1 MDAYQQ
7 IIATIALMMGTAW
20 ASGINLYATIAM
32 LGILGSTGNIILPEQ
47 LVILQDPLIIVSA
60 SLMYCVEFFAD
71 KTPGVDT
78 GWDVIHSFIR
88 IPAGVMLAAGS
99 VGEVNPALAI
109 AAGIL
114 GGTVSATSHMIKAGS
129 RVLINTS
136 PEPFSNW
143 LASFSEDIAVI
154 GGLWLALHSPVLFLC
169 LFVIFILL
177 AAWVLP
183 KIWMGIKIV
192 FKKLSCLFSRTPLA
206 SAGPHND
213 RGPEAQ
219 ADSQRQVQDILHSPS
234 PSADHPAEETAK
246 GHRI

>member
-1 MDAYQQ
+1 MDAYHQ
-7 IIATIALMMGTAW
+7 IIATIALTMGTAW

-32 LGILGSTGNIILPEQ
+32 LGLLGASGNIVLPHS
-47 LVILQDPLIIVSA
+47 LVILQDPLIIGAA

-78 GWDVIHSFIR
+78 GWDALHSFIR

-114 GGTVSATSHMIKAGS
+114 GGSVSATSHMIKAGS

-143 LASFSEDIAVI
+143 AASFTEDLAVI
-154 GGLWLALHSPVLFLC
+154 GGLWLALHSPLLFLF
-169 LFVIFILL
+169 LFFLFILL
-177 AAWVLP
+177 A
-183 KIWMGIKIV
+183 IWLIPRLWAAILTV
-192 FKKLSCLFSRTPLA
+192 ARKLACLFGGNSQQRPATA
-206 SAGPHND
+206 DGQQAAG
-213 RGPEAQ
+213 Q
-219 ADSQRQVQDILHSPS
+219 
-234 PSADHPAEETAK
+234 PAPCPPPPAPAISGATAPPDPPA
-246 GHRI
+246 

>member
-20 ASGINLYATIAM
+20 ASGINLYATIGM
-32 LGILGSTGNIILPEQ
+32 LGILGTTGNIILPDQ
-47 LVILQDPLIIVSA
+47 LQVLQDPLIIGA
-60 SLMYCVEFFAD
+60 ACLMYCVEFFAD

-99 VGEVNPALAI
+99 VGEVTPALAI

-114 GGTVSATSHMIKAGS
+114 GGSISATSHVIKAGS

-143 LASFSEDIAVI
+143 LASFTEDVAVI

-169 LFVIFILL
+169 LFVLFALL
-177 AAWVLP
+177 AVWLMPKLWAGIMAVLR
-183 KIWMGIKIV
+183 KIRDI
-192 FKKLSCLFSRTPLA
+192 FNNHTPHDTTDQNKTTT
-206 SAGPHND
+206 G
-213 RGPEAQ
+213 Q
-219 ADSQRQVQDILHSPS
+219 TCTDSQVQHIPAPYDKAESSPPPLDIPS
-234 PSADHPAEETAK
+234 PHS
-246 GHRI
+246 